1 MSDDA
6 TLDQEGAPGMDAL
19 NEGQEPATTIAE
31 ASPDG
36 ALQEE
41 PGLQEPGEDE
51 RPKSK
56 HELAME
62 AVAATRLKDLEE
74 ETGQVLGA
82 TGAREDELGTL
93 VTDEVPGA
101 RKLRLVKVDGEEL
114 EVGDDELIR
123 EYQKGRTA
131 DRRLE
136 QAADERKRNEA
147 ESARLAADR
156 AEFERTRTG
165 REPAKP
171 AGSGERDSQATPIG
185 DDEAKQLYEDL
196 VSGDEDSA
204 IKAIKKLTEGRQEA
218 IPPEQITARVV
229 QEIDWRNAQGAFAK
243 DYSDITADPLLS
255 QIASNT
261 LRETLKTSKSFDQ
274 AFQEAGDRT
283 RAWARGIGRGTAQ
296 AGGGQPPPDP
306 GQAEKL
312 ARKERIDN
320 PTAINAR
327 AAGKPQETV
336 ASPSAVIKEMRQAR
350 GLPT

>member
-19 NEGQEPATTIAE
+19 NEGQEPATPISEPPAGDGPPTEE
-31 ASPDG
+31 AK
-36 ALQEE
+36 
-41 PGLQEPGEDE
+41 DE
-51 RPKSK
+51 RPKGK

-74 ETGQVLGA
+74 ETGQTLGA
-82 TGAREDELGTL
+82 APEGEEDSEQTA
-93 VTDEVPGA
+93 PA
-101 RKLRLVKVDGEEL
+101 SKRKVKVDGQEL
-114 EVGDDELIR
+114 EVTDDDLVR

-136 QAADERKRNEA
+136 LAADERKRNEA
-147 ESARLAADR
+147 ESAKLAADR
-156 AEFERTRTG
+156 AEFERTRAVAG
-165 REPAKP
+165 GPAKP
-171 AGSGERDSQATPIG
+171 AGSAEQDSQATPFG
-185 DDEAKQLYEDL
+185 DDEAKKLYEDL
-196 VSGDEDSA
+196 VSGDEDA
-204 IKAIKKLTEGRQEA
+204 AVKAIKKLTQTQTQGRPAEA
-218 IPPEQITARVV
+218 IPPEQIAARVR
-229 QEIDWRNAQGAFAK
+229 QQIQWEDAQGAFAK
-243 DYSDITADPLLS
+243 DYSDIIADPLLS

-261 LRETLKTSKSFDQ
+261 LAETLKTSQSYDQ
-274 AFQEAGDRT
+274 AFREAGDRT
-283 RAWARGIGRGTAQ
+283 RAWVRGARGGPAQ
-296 AGGGQPPPDP
+296 AEGGRPPPDP

-336 ASPSAVIKEMRQAR
+336 ASPSQVIKEMRQAR

>member
-1 MSDDA
+1 MSEAA

-19 NEGQEPATTIAE
+19 NEGQEPTTPITDPPA
-31 ASPDG
+31 DG
-36 ALQEE
+36 APAEE
-41 PGLQEPGEDE
+41 AGQDE

-62 AVAATRLKDLEE
+62 AVAANRLKDLEE
-74 ETGQVLGA
+74 ETGQVLSAATPGA
-82 TGAREDELGTL
+82 ADELGTL
-93 VTDEVPGA
+93 DTDQAP
-101 RKLRLVKVDGEEL
+101 RQLRLVKVDGQEI
-114 EVGDDELIR
+114 EVSDDDLIR

-136 QAADERKRNEA
+136 RAADERKRNEA
-147 ESARLAADR
+147 ESATLAAER
-156 AEFERTRTG
+156 AEIERMRTAG
-165 REPAKP
+165 GTAKP
-171 AGSGERDSQATPIG
+171 AGSEEDSQATPFG
-185 DDEAKQLYEDL
+185 DDEAAAKKIYEDL
-196 VSGDEDSA
+196 VSGDEEA
-204 IKAIKKLTEGRQEA
+204 AVKAIKNLTKGRQAEA
-218 IPPEQITARVV
+218 IPPEVIAARVR
-229 QEIDWRNAQGAFAK
+229 QQIQWEDAQGAFAK
-243 DYSDITADPLLS
+243 DYADIAADPLLR

-261 LRETLKTSKSFDQ
+261 LTETLKTSTSFGQ
-274 AFQEAGDRT
+274 AFREAGERT
-283 RAWARGIGRGTAQ
+283 RAWVRGVNGGSAQ
-296 AGGGQPPPDP
+296 AEGGQPPADP

>member
-19 NEGQEPATTIAE
+19 DEGQEPGTTTIAE
-31 ASPDG
+31 APPGDG
-36 ALQEE
+36 APPEE
-41 PGLQEPGEDE
+41 AKDE

-74 ETGQVLGA
+74 ETGQAFGA
-82 TGAREDELGTL
+82 GTPAGDEGDEREDK
-93 VTDEVPGA
+93 PA
-101 RKLRLVKVDGEEL
+101 AKKRVKVDGEEL
-114 EVGDDELIR
+114 EVGEDELIR

-136 QAADERKRNEA
+136 QAAEERKRNEA
-147 ESARLAADR
+147 ESARLEASR
-156 AEFERTRTG
+156 AEFERMKAG
-165 REPAKP
+165 L
-171 AGSGERDSQATPIG
+171 AGSSKTAGSAEEDSQATPF
-185 DDEAKQLYEDL
+185 DDEAAAKKMYEDL
-196 VSGDEDSA
+196 VSGDEEA
-204 IKAIKKLTEGRQEA
+204 AVKAIKELRKGRPAEA
-218 IPPEQITARVV
+218 IPPEQITARVL
-229 QEIDWRNAQGAFAK
+229 QEIDWKDAQRAFAK
-243 DYSDITADPLLS
+243 DYADITVDPLLS

-261 LRETLKTSKSFDQ
+261 LRETVKTSTSYEQ
-274 AFQEAGDRT
+274 AFREAGDRT
-283 RAWARGIGRGTAQ
+283 RAWVRGVRGGSAQ
-296 AGGGQPPPDP
+296 AGGGEPQPDP

-327 AAGKPQETV
+327 AAGKPQEKV
-336 ASPSAVIKEMRQAR
+336 ASPSEVIKEMRQQR